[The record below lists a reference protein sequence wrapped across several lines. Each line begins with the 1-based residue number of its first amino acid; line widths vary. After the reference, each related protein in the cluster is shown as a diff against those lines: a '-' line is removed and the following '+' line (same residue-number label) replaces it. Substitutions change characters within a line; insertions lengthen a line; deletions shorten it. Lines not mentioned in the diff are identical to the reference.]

1 MLSLFGRHEPV
12 TISHFFDPYA
22 AAVRGPR
29 SSIMIGLVR
38 AITVCAT
45 LVLGLTSAQ
54 AADKAFKRDDLADAA
69 IKLEAQIKSEAG
81 LVAKSTAT
89 LRTDADAAF
98 RRNDFRTG
106 LQVLGQIAATAP
118 EDSGNWLR
126 LARTIFQIKPS
137 NSSEQTFFLERA
149 STAAYLAYQRAANPQ
164 DEADALGVL
173 GRAMSDRK
181 LWRPALDALR
191 MSLDLREVA
200 DVRGQYEKLRDEHGF
215 RLLDYTVDSDSASP
229 RACFQFS
236 EELAKRTDF
245 TPYVAL
251 AGADKP
257 ALSSE
262 EKQLCVDGLKHG
274 ERYNINLRAGLP
286 SAVKESLPKSA
297 EFNIY
302 VRDRKPFVH
311 FTGRAYVLPRT
322 GQRGIPLVSVN
333 TTSVTVDVFR
343 IGDRN
348 LINTVIDSDFQ
359 RPLSKYQLLDLGGER
374 GVKVWS
380 GELATDTTLNQD
392 VTTAFP
398 VDQALGDLQPGVY
411 VMTAAV
417 KGPGS
422 DDDGQLATQ
431 WFIVS
436 DLGVSAFSGNDG
448 IHVFVNSLASTE
460 AVTRAEVRLIARNNE
475 ILATRKTDESGHV
488 LFEAGLAR
496 GEGGLSPAML
506 TVSGEKADYA
516 FLSLKSNAF
525 DLSDRGVAGREAPA
539 GADAFV
545 YAERGVYRSNETV
558 YLTALLR
565 DGLGNAISGGPLTL
579 VIERPDGVEYRRA
592 VLADQGAGGRS
603 LAIPLNSAVPSGT
616 WRVRAFTDP
625 KAASVGETTFLVE
638 DYVPERLEFDLTSKD
653 KLIKADAPVELK
665 VDGHFLYGAP
675 ASNLQIEG
683 DMLVAPAAGRPGFP
697 GYQFGV
703 ADEETTSNER
713 TPIENLPESDANGVA
728 TFPVSLAKPP
738 ASTRPQEAQI
748 FVRMAEAGGRAV
760 ERKLVLPVAPQAA
773 QIGVKPLFGDKSVAE
788 GDKAEFDVVFASPD
802 GKNLPRAGLRYE
814 LLKLESR
821 YQWYRQNS
829 YWEYEPVKS
838 TTRIADGDLAIAADQ
853 PSRITLSPQPGR
865 YRLDIKSTEADGP
878 ITSVQ
883 FDVGWYSDGSAD
895 TPDLLETSID
905 KPEYQSG
912 DPMVVSV
919 NVRTAGKLTVN
930 VLGDRLLTTQTIDVK
945 PGTAQV
951 KIPVGKDWGTGAYV
965 MATLRRPLDTAAQR
979 MPGRAIGL
987 KWFGI
992 DKKTRTLSVNLA
1004 PSALVRPNATLKIP
1018 VRLDG
1023 INPGEDAKV
1032 VIAAV
1037 DVGILNL
1044 TNYKPPAPDD
1054 YYLGQRQLSA
1064 EIRDLYG
1071 QLIDGMQGT
1080 RGQIKSGGDAGGELQ
1095 GSPPTQKP
1103 LALYSGIVTVAA
1115 NGTAEISFDIPEFAG
1130 TARVMAVAWT
1140 ATKLGRATIDVTVRD
1155 PVVLTATL
1163 PRFLLNGDHGTISM
1177 DLDNVEGQA
1186 GDYTVSVKSSGPV
1199 KVSGNPDTTLKLA
1212 AKQRSSMTLGLD
1224 AGGAGTAQFDVDIK
1238 GPNGLTLA
1246 RHYALEVKPAT
1257 QILARRSIRTLAKGE
1272 SVTLNPDMF
1281 SDLVPGTGTVSLSAG
1296 LSSALDA
1303 ATILQALDR
1312 YPYGCSEQIT
1322 SRAMPLLYV
1331 NELAAGAHLALDA
1344 DVDQRIKDAIERLL
1358 ARQGS
1363 NGSFGLWSAG
1373 GDDTWL
1379 DSYVTDFL
1387 TRARE
1392 KGFVVPDVLFKAAL
1406 DRVRNSVVNA
1416 NEPEK
1421 DGGRDLAYGLYVLAR
1436 NGAAPIGD
1444 LRYLADTKLNN
1455 LATPIAKSQLAAALA
1470 LVGDRNRAER
1480 VYGAALDSLAPKPTL
1495 EFGRADYGSALRD
1508 AAALVSL
1515 ASEGNAPRATLTQ
1528 AVLRVEAARGLSPY
1542 TSTQENAWMVLA
1554 ARALA
1559 KETLTLD
1566 IDGQPFK
1573 TALYRNYKAADIT
1586 AKPIKITNTGDAPV
1600 QAVVS
1605 VSGSPVT
1612 PEPAASNGF
1621 KIERSYFTLDGKPA
1635 DVAKAKQ
1642 NDRFA
1647 VVLKITEAKPE
1658 FGHVMVS
1665 DYLPAGLEIDN
1676 PHLVSSGDSG
1686 TLDWIEDGQE
1696 PVNTEFRDDRFTAA
1710 VDRAT
1715 DSKAVFTVAYVVRAV
1730 TPGKYVLPQAYVEDM
1745 YNPSRY
1751 GRTGTGSVEVRSA
1764 K

>member
-1 MLSLFGRHEPV
+1 
-12 TISHFFDPYA
+12 
-22 AAVRGPR
+22 
-29 SSIMIGLVR
+29 MIGLVR
-38 AITVCAT
+38 AATLCAT
-45 LVLGLTSAQ
+45 LALGLVSAQ
-54 AADKAFKRDDLADAA
+54 AADKAFKRDDLADSA

-81 LVAKSTAT
+81 PVAKSNAT
-89 LRTDADAAF
+89 LKTDADAAF
-98 RRNDFRTG
+98 KRSDFRTG
-106 LQVLGQIAATAP
+106 LQILGQIAATTP

-126 LARTIFQIKPS
+126 LARTIFQIRPA
-137 NSSEQTFFLERA
+137 NSTEQTFLLERA
-149 STAAYLAYQRAANPQ
+149 STAAYIAYQRAGNAGE
-164 DEADALGVL
+164 EADALAVL
-173 GRAMSDRK
+173 GRALSERK
-181 LWRPALDALR
+181 LWRPSLDALR
-191 MSLDLREVA
+191 LSLDMREVA
-200 DVRGQYEKLRDEHGF
+200 DVRGQYEKMRDEHGF

-236 EELAKRTDF
+236 EDLAKRTDF
-245 TPYVAL
+245 APFVTL
-251 AGADKP
+251 AGNDKP
-257 ALSSE
+257 ALSVE
-262 EKQLCVDGLKHG
+262 EKQLCVDGLTHG

-286 SAVKESLPKSA
+286 STVKETLPKSA

-302 VRDRKPFVH
+302 VRDRKPFVR

-333 TTSVTVDVFR
+333 TPAVTVDVFR

-348 LINTVIDSDFQ
+348 LINTVIDNDFQ
-359 RPLSKYQLLDLGGER
+359 RSLNKYELSGLGGER

-380 GELATDTTLNQD
+380 GELATATTLNQD

-411 VMTAAV
+411 VMTAAP

-422 DDDGQLATQ
+422 DDDNSLATQ

-436 DLGVSAFSGNDG
+436 DLGIAAFSGNDG
-448 IHVFVNSLASTE
+448 IHVFVNSLASTDP
-460 AVTRAEVRLIARNNE
+460 VGKAEVRLVARNNE
-475 ILATRKTDESGHV
+475 ILATRKTDDSGHV

-506 TVSGEKADYA
+506 TVTGDKADYA
-516 FLSLKSNAF
+516 FLSLKTNAF
-525 DLSDRGVAGREAPA
+525 DLSDRGVSGRPAPT

-565 DGLGNAISGGPLTL
+565 DGQGNAVTGGPLTL
-579 VIERPDGVEYRRA
+579 VIERPDGVEFRRA
-592 VLADQGAGGRS
+592 LLPDQGAGGRS
-603 LAIPLNSAVPSGT
+603 MTLALNSAVPTGT

-625 KAASVGETTFLVE
+625 KGNSVGETTFMVE
-638 DYVPERLEFDLTSKD
+638 DYVPERIEFDLTAKD
-653 KLIKADAPVELK
+653 KQINAEVPAELK

-675 ASNLQIEG
+675 ASGLQLEG
-683 DMLVAPAAGRPGFP
+683 DLLVAPAAERPGFS

-713 TPIENLPESDANGVA
+713 TPIENLPESDASGVA

-738 ASTRPQEAQI
+738 SSTRPQEAQI
-748 FVRMAEAGGRAV
+748 FIRMAEAGGRAV
-760 ERKLVLPVAPQAA
+760 ERKLVLPVAPAA
-773 QIGVKPLFGDKSVAE
+773 AMIGVKPLFADKNVAE
-788 GDKAEFDVVFASPD
+788 GDKAAFDVVFAAPD
-802 GKNLPRAGLRYE
+802 GKSLVREGLRYE
-814 LLKLESR
+814 LLKIESR

-829 YWEYEPVKS
+829 SWDFEPVKS
-838 TTRIADGDLAIAADQ
+838 TTRVADGDLSISADK

-865 YRLDIKSTEADGP
+865 YRLDVKSTEADGP
-878 ITSVQ
+878 LTSVQ

-905 KPEYQSG
+905 KPQYQSG
-912 DPMVVSV
+912 DVMVVSV
-919 NVRTAGKLTVN
+919 NARTAGKLTIN
-930 VLGDRLLTTQTIDVK
+930 VLGDRLLTTQTTDVK
-945 PGTAQV
+945 EGTTQV
-951 KIPVGKDWGTGAYV
+951 KIPVAKDWGTGAYV
-965 MATLRRPLDTAAQR
+965 LATLRRPLDVAASR

-992 DKKTRTLSVNLA
+992 DKNPRTLQVNLS
-1004 PSALVRPNATLKIP
+1004 PPALVRPNATLKVP
-1018 VRLDG
+1018 VKLG
-1023 INPGEDAKV
+1023 GLNPGEDAKIV
-1032 VIAAV
+1032 VAAV

-1054 YYLGQRQLSA
+1054 YYLGQRRLSS

-1080 RGQIKSGGDAGGELQ
+1080 RGQLKTGGDSGAELQ

-1115 NGTAEISFDIPEFAG
+1115 DGSAEINFDIPEFAG

-1140 ATKLGRATIDVTVRD
+1140 ATKLGRATTDVTVRD

-1163 PRFLLNGDHGTISM
+1163 PRFLLNGDHGTMSF
-1177 DLDNVEGQA
+1177 DLDNVEGTP
-1186 GDYTVSVKSSGPV
+1186 GDYTINVKTSGPV
-1199 KVSGNPDTTLKLA
+1199 KVTGNPATNMNLA
-1212 AKQRSSMTLGLD
+1212 AKQRTSMSLALD
-1224 AGGAGTAQFDVDIK
+1224 AGGAGSAQLDVDIS

-1246 RHYALEVKPAT
+1246 RHYALDVKPAT

-1272 SVTLNPDMF
+1272 SLTLTSDMF
-1281 SDLVPGTGTVSLSAG
+1281 SDLVEGTGGVSLSV
-1296 LSSALDA
+1296 STSTALDA
-1303 ATILQALDR
+1303 ATILKALDR
-1312 YPYGCSEQIT
+1312 YPHGCSEQIT

-1331 NELAAGAHLALDA
+1331 NDLAAGAHLAMDTE
-1344 DVDQRIKDAIERLL
+1344 VDQRIKDAIDRLL

-1373 GDDTWL
+1373 GDDAWL
-1379 DSYVTDFL
+1379 DAYVTDFL

-1392 KGFVVPDVLFKAAL
+1392 KGFAVPDVSFKSAL
-1406 DRVRNSVVNA
+1406 DRIRNSVVNA

-1444 LRYLADTKLNN
+1444 LRYLADTKLGN

-1470 LVGDRNRAER
+1470 LVGDKTRAER
-1480 VYGAALDSLAPKPTL
+1480 VYQAALDSLAPKPVL
-1495 EFGRADYGSALRD
+1495 EFGRTDYGSALRD

-1515 ASEGNAPRATLTQ
+1515 ASEGNAPKATLTQ
-1528 AVLRVEAARGLSPY
+1528 AVARVEVARGLTPY
-1542 TSTQENAWMVLA
+1542 TSTQENAWLVLA
-1554 ARALA
+1554 SRALS
-1559 KETLTLD
+1559 KETMSLD
-1566 IDGQPFK
+1566 LNGAAIK
-1573 TALYRNYKAADIT
+1573 TALYRSYKAGEMAG
-1586 AKPIKITNTGDAPV
+1586 APIKITNTGDTPV

-1605 VSGSPVT
+1605 VSGAPIT

-1621 KIERSYFTLDGKPA
+1621 KIERNYFTLDGKPA

-1658 FGHVMVS
+1658 FGHIMVS

-1676 PHLVSSGDSG
+1676 PHLVSSGDTG
-1686 TLDWIEDGQE
+1686 TLDWIEDGEE
-1696 PVNTEFRDDRFTAA
+1696 PKNTEFRDDRFTAA
-1710 VDRAT
+1710 IDRAA
-1715 DSKAVFTVAYVVRAV
+1715 DAKAVFTVAYVVRAV

-1751 GRTGTGSVEVRSA
+1751 GRTGTGAVEVRPA

>member
-1 MLSLFGRHEPV
+1 
-12 TISHFFDPYA
+12 
-22 AAVRGPR
+22 
-29 SSIMIGLVR
+29 MIGLVR
-38 AITVCAT
+38 AATLCAT
-45 LVLGLTSAQ
+45 LALGLVTAQ
-54 AADKAFKRDDLADAA
+54 AADKAFKRDDLADSA

-81 LVAKSTAT
+81 PVAKSGAT
-89 LRTDADAAF
+89 LRSDADTAF
-98 RRNDFRTG
+98 KRNDFRAG
-106 LQVLGQIAATAP
+106 LQILGQIAATTP

-126 LARTIFQIKPS
+126 LARTIFQIRPATT
-137 NSSEQTFFLERA
+137 SEQTFFLERA
-149 STAAYLAYQRAANPQ
+149 STAAYIAYQRAGNAG
-164 DEADALGVL
+164 DEADALAVL
-173 GRAMSDRK
+173 GRALSERK
-181 LWRPALDALR
+181 LWRPALDSLR
-191 MSLDLREVA
+191 MSLDMREVA
-200 DVRGQYEKLRDEHGF
+200 DVRGQYEKMRDEHGF
-215 RLLDYTVDSDSASP
+215 RLMDYTVDSDSASP

-245 TPYVAL
+245 APYLAL
-251 AGADKP
+251 AGTDKP
-257 ALSSE
+257 ALTSE
-262 EKQLCVDGLKHG
+262 GKQLCVDGLKHG

-286 SAVKESLPKSA
+286 STVKEGLPKSA

-302 VRDRKPFVH
+302 VRDRKPLVR

-333 TTSVTVDVFR
+333 TPAVSVSVFR

-359 RPLSKYQLLDLGGER
+359 RSLSRYELSSLGDER
-374 GVKVWS
+374 GVKVWT
-380 GELATDTTLNQD
+380 GELATATTLNQE

-411 VMTAAV
+411 VMTAAP
-417 KGPGS
+417 KMPGS
-422 DDDGQLATQ
+422 DDDSQLATQ

-436 DLGVSAFSGNDG
+436 DLGITAFSGHDG
-448 IHVFVNSLASTE
+448 IHVFVNSLASTD
-460 AVTRAEVRLIARNNE
+460 AVAKAEVRLIARNNE

-488 LFEAGLAR
+488 LFETGLAR

-506 TVSGEKADYA
+506 TVSGEKTDYA
-516 FLSLKSNAF
+516 FLSLKSSAF
-525 DLSDRGVAGREAPA
+525 DLSDRGVKGREVPE

-565 DGLGNAISGGPLTL
+565 DGQGNAVTGGPLTL
-579 VIERPDGVEYRRA
+579 VIERPDGVEFRRA

-603 LAIPLNSAVPSGT
+603 LAVPLNSAVPTGT

-625 KAASVGETTFLVE
+625 KGASVGETTFMVE
-638 DYVPERLEFDLTSKD
+638 DYVADRIEFDLTSKD

-665 VDGHFLYGAP
+665 VDGRFLYGAP
-675 ASNLQIEG
+675 ASGLQLEG
-683 DMLVAPAAGRPGFP
+683 DMLVAPAAERPGFA

-713 TPIENLPESDANGVA
+713 TPIENLPEANANGVA
-728 TFPVSLAKPP
+728 TFPVGLAKPP

-748 FVRMAEAGGRAV
+748 FIRMAEAGGRAV
-760 ERKLVLPVAPQAA
+760 ERKLVLPVAPAA
-773 QIGVKPLFGDKSVAE
+773 AMIGIKPLFGDKSVPE
-788 GDKAEFDVVFASPD
+788 GDKADFDVIFAGPD
-802 GKNLPRAGLRYE
+802 GNTLPRDGLRYE

-838 TTRIADGDLAIAADQ
+838 TTRVADGDLAVAADK

-865 YRLDIKSTEADGP
+865 YRLDVKSTEADGP
-878 ITSVQ
+878 VTSVQ

-912 DPMVVSV
+912 DVMVVSV
-919 NVRTAGKLTVN
+919 NARTAGKLTVN

-945 PGTAQV
+945 QGTAQV

-965 MATLRRPLDTAAQR
+965 VATLRRPLDAAALR

-992 DKKTRTLSVNLA
+992 DKKARTLEVKLS
-1004 PSALVRPNATLKIP
+1004 PPALVRPNASLKIP
-1018 VRLDG
+1018 VKLG
-1023 INPGEDAKV
+1023 GLNPGEDAKV
-1032 VIAAV
+1032 VVAAV

-1054 YYLGQRQLSA
+1054 YYLGQRRMSA

-1080 RGQIKSGGDAGGELQ
+1080 RGQIKSGGDAGAELQ

-1115 NGTAEISFDIPEFAG
+1115 DGTAEVAFDIPEFAG

-1140 ATKLGRATIDVTVRD
+1140 ATKLGRATTDVTVRD

-1163 PRFLLNGDHGTISM
+1163 PRFLLNGDRGTMSFDI
-1177 DLDNVEGQA
+1177 DNVEGAA
-1186 GDYTVSVKSSGPV
+1186 GDYTINVKASGPV
-1199 KVSGNPDTTLKLA
+1199 TVSGDPATIVKLA
-1212 AKQRSSMTLGLD
+1212 AKQRSSMSLSLD
-1224 AGGAGTAQFDVDIK
+1224 AGGAGTAQLDVDVA
-1238 GPNGLTLA
+1238 GPEGLTLA
-1246 RHYALEVKPAT
+1246 RHYALDVKAAT

-1272 SVTLNPDMF
+1272 SLTLTADMF
-1281 SDLVPGTGTVSLSAG
+1281 SDLVPGTGSVSLSAG
-1296 LSSALDA
+1296 LSTALDA
-1303 ATILQALDR
+1303 ATILKALDR
-1312 YPYGCSEQIT
+1312 YPHGCSEQIT

-1331 NELAAGAHLALDA
+1331 NDLAVGAHLAMDTE
-1344 DVDQRIKDAIERLL
+1344 VDQRIKDSIDRLL

-1373 GDDTWL
+1373 GDDAWL
-1379 DSYVTDFL
+1379 DAYVTDFL

-1392 KGFVVPDVLFKAAL
+1392 KGFAVPDVLFKNAL
-1406 DRVRNSVVNA
+1406 DRIRNSVVNA

-1421 DGGRDLAYGLYVLAR
+1421 DGGRNLAYGLYVLAR

-1444 LRYLADTKLNN
+1444 LRYLADTKLND

-1480 VYGAALDSLAPKPTL
+1480 VYAAALDSLAPKPVL
-1495 EFGRADYGSALRD
+1495 EFGRTDYGSALRD

-1515 ASEGNAPRATLTQ
+1515 AGEGNAPRATLTQ
-1528 AVLRVEAARGLSPY
+1528 AVMRVEAARGLTPY

-1559 KETLTLD
+1559 RETLTLD
-1566 IDGQPFK
+1566 LDGQPVK
-1573 TALYRNYKAADIT
+1573 TALYRSYKASEMAN
-1586 AKPIKITNTGDAPV
+1586 KPIKITNTGDAPV

-1605 VSGSPVT
+1605 VSGSPIT

-1621 KIERSYFTLDGKPA
+1621 KIERNYFTLDGKPV
-1635 DVAKAKQ
+1635 DISKAKQ

-1647 VVLKITEAKPE
+1647 VVLKVTEAKPE
-1658 FGHVMVS
+1658 FGHIMVS

-1676 PHLVSSGDSG
+1676 PHLVSSGDTG

-1696 PVNTEFRDDRFTAA
+1696 PQNTEFRDDRFTAA
-1710 VDRAT
+1710 IDRAT

-1730 TPGKYVLPQAYVEDM
+1730 SPGKYVLPQAYVEDM

-1751 GRTGTGSVEVRSA
+1751 GRTGTGTVEVRAA

>member
-1 MLSLFGRHEPV
+1 
-12 TISHFFDPYA
+12 
-22 AAVRGPR
+22 
-29 SSIMIGLVR
+29 MIGLVR
-38 AITVCAT
+38 AAVFCAT
-45 LVLGLTSAQ
+45 LALGLVSAQ
-54 AADKAFKRDDLADAA
+54 AADKAFKRDDLADSA

-81 LVAKSTAT
+81 PVAKSSAT
-89 LRTDADAAF
+89 LKTDADAAF
-98 RRNDFRTG
+98 RRSDFRTG
-106 LQVLGQIAATAP
+106 LQILGQIAATTP

-126 LARTIFQIKPS
+126 LARTIFQIRPA
-137 NSSEQTFFLERA
+137 NSTEQTFLLERA
-149 STAAYLAYQRAANPQ
+149 STAAYIAYQRAGNPGE
-164 DEADALGVL
+164 EADALAVL
-173 GRAMSDRK
+173 GRALSERK
-181 LWRPALDALR
+181 LWRPALDAMRL
-191 MSLDLREVA
+191 SLDMREVA
-200 DVRGQYEKLRDEHGF
+200 DVRGQYEKMRDEHGF

-236 EELAKRTDF
+236 EDLAKRTDF
-245 TPYVAL
+245 APFVAL
-251 AGADKP
+251 AGNDKP
-257 ALSSE
+257 ALSAE
-262 EKQLCVDGLKHG
+262 AKQLCVDGLTHG

-286 SAVKESLPKSA
+286 STVKETLPKSA

-302 VRDRKPFVH
+302 VRDRKPFVR

-333 TTSVTVDVFR
+333 TPAVTVDVFR

-348 LINTVIDSDFQ
+348 LINSVIDGNFQ
-359 RPLSKYQLLDLGGER
+359 RALSRYEMSSLGGER

-380 GELATDTTLNQD
+380 GELATATTLNQD

-411 VMTAAV
+411 VMTAAP
-417 KGPGS
+417 KGPAS
-422 DDDGQLATQ
+422 DDDNLLATQ

-436 DLGVSAFSGNDG
+436 DLGIAAFSGNDG
-448 IHVFVNSLASTE
+448 IHVFVNSLASTDP
-460 AVTRAEVRLIARNNE
+460 VGKAEVRLVARNNE
-475 ILATRKTDESGHV
+475 ILATRKTDETGHV
-488 LFEAGLAR
+488 LFETGLAR

-506 TVSGEKADYA
+506 TVTSDKADYA
-516 FLSLKSNAF
+516 FLSLKTNAF
-525 DLSDRGVAGREAPA
+525 DLSDRGVSGRPAPA

-565 DGLGNAISGGPLTL
+565 DGQGNAVTGGPLTL
-579 VIERPDGVEYRRA
+579 VIERPDGVEFRRA
-592 VLADQGAGGRS
+592 LLPDQGAGGRS
-603 LAIPLNSAVPSGT
+603 LAVPLNSAVPTGT

-625 KAASVGETTFLVE
+625 KGNSVGETTFMVE
-638 DYVPERLEFDLTSKD
+638 DYVPERIEFDLTAKD
-653 KLIKADAPVELK
+653 KQIKAEVPVELQ

-675 ASNLQIEG
+675 ASGLQLEG
-683 DMLVAPAAGRPGFP
+683 DLLVAPAAERPGFA

-713 TPIENLPESDANGVA
+713 TPIENLPEADAKGVA

-738 ASTRPQEAQI
+738 SSTRPQEAQI
-748 FVRMAEAGGRAV
+748 FIRMAEAGGRAV
-760 ERKLVLPVAPQAA
+760 ERKLVLPVAPEAA
-773 QIGVKPLFGDKSVAE
+773 MIGVKPLFADKNVAE
-788 GDKAEFDVVFASPD
+788 GDKAAFDVVFVAPN
-802 GKNLPRAGLRYE
+802 GKPLAREGLRYE
-814 LLKLESR
+814 LLKMESR

-829 YWEYEPVKS
+829 SWDFEPVKS
-838 TTRIADGDLAIAADQ
+838 TTRVADGDLSISADK

-865 YRLDIKSTEADGP
+865 YRLDVKSTEADGP
-878 ITSVQ
+878 LTSVQ

-905 KPEYQSG
+905 KPQYQSG
-912 DPMVVSV
+912 DTMVVSV
-919 NVRTAGKLTVN
+919 NARTAGKLTIN
-930 VLGDRLLTTQTIDVK
+930 VLGDRLLTTQTTDVK
-945 PGTAQV
+945 EGTAQV
-951 KIPVGKDWGTGAYV
+951 KIPVAKDWGTGAYV
-965 MATLRRPLDTAAQR
+965 LATLRRPLDVAASR

-992 DKKTRTLSVNLA
+992 DKNTRTLQVNLS
-1004 PSALVRPNATLKIP
+1004 PQALVRPNSTLKVP
-1018 VRLDG
+1018 VKLG
-1023 INPGEDAKV
+1023 GLNPGEDAKIV
-1032 VIAAV
+1032 VAAV

-1054 YYLGQRQLSA
+1054 YYLGQRRLSS

-1080 RGQIKSGGDAGGELQ
+1080 RGQLKTGGDSGAELQ

-1115 NGTAEISFDIPEFAG
+1115 DGTAEINFDIPEFAG

-1140 ATKLGRATIDVTVRD
+1140 ATKLGRATTDVTVRD

-1163 PRFLLNGDHGTISM
+1163 PRFLLNGDHGTMSF
-1177 DLDNVEGQA
+1177 DLDNVEGTP
-1186 GDYTVSVKSSGPV
+1186 GDYTINVKTSGPV
-1199 KVSGNPDTTLKLA
+1199 NVTGNPSTNVNLA
-1212 AKQRSSMTLGLD
+1212 AKQRSSMSLALD
-1224 AGGAGTAQFDVDIK
+1224 ARGAGTAQLDVNIS

-1246 RHYALEVKPAT
+1246 RHYSLDVKPAT

-1272 SVTLNPDMF
+1272 SLTLTSDMF
-1281 SDLVPGTGTVSLSAG
+1281 SDLVEGTGGVSLSV
-1296 LSSALDA
+1296 STSTALDA
-1303 ATILQALDR
+1303 ATILKALDR
-1312 YPYGCSEQIT
+1312 YPHGCSEQIT

-1331 NELAAGAHLALDA
+1331 NDLATGAHLAVDTG
-1344 DVDQRIKDAIERLL
+1344 VDQRIKDAIDRLL

-1363 NGSFGLWSAG
+1363 NGSFGLWTAG
-1373 GDDTWL
+1373 GDDAWL
-1379 DSYVTDFL
+1379 DAYVTDFL

-1392 KGFVVPDVLFKAAL
+1392 KGFAVPDISFKSAL
-1406 DRVRNSVVNA
+1406 DRIRNSVVNA

-1444 LRYLADTKLNN
+1444 LRYLADTKLDN

-1470 LVGDRNRAER
+1470 LVGDKTRAER
-1480 VYGAALDSLAPKPTL
+1480 VYQAALDGLAPKPVL
-1495 EFGRADYGSALRD
+1495 EFGRTDYGSALRD

-1515 ASEGNAPRATLTQ
+1515 ASEGNAPKATLTQ
-1528 AVLRVEAARGLSPY
+1528 AVARVEVARGLTPY
-1542 TSTQENAWMVLA
+1542 TSTQENAWLVLA
-1554 ARALA
+1554 SRALA
-1559 KETLTLD
+1559 KETMGLD
-1566 IDGQPFK
+1566 LNGAAIK
-1573 TALYRNYKAADIT
+1573 TALYRSYKASEMAGQ
-1586 AKPIKITNTGDAPV
+1586 PIKITNTGDTPV

-1605 VSGSPVT
+1605 VSGAPIT

-1621 KIERSYFTLDGKPA
+1621 KIERNYFTLDGKPA
-1635 DVAKAKQ
+1635 DVSKAKQ

-1647 VVLKITEAKPE
+1647 VVLKVTEAKPE
-1658 FGHVMVS
+1658 FGHIMVS

-1676 PHLVSSGDSG
+1676 PHLVSSGDTG
-1686 TLDWIEDGQE
+1686 TLDWIEDGEE
-1696 PVNTEFRDDRFTAA
+1696 PENTEFRDDRFTAA
-1710 VDRAT
+1710 IDRAA
-1715 DSKAVFTVAYVVRAV
+1715 DAKAVFTVAYVVRAV
-1730 TPGKYVLPQAYVEDM
+1730 TPGRYVLPQAYVEDM

-1751 GRTGTGSVEVRSA
+1751 GRTGTGAVEVRPA